1 MDYVSGRLVP
11 NF

>member
-1 MDYVSGRLVP
+1 VLVP